1 MTPSTGG
8 IAASFF
14 KAASNVTRSLRRK
27 ATVASTYSFHADVS
41 PAGGSVQLAVRAA
54 AHGVLL
60 EVTDSGPGI
69 RAGERDKVFTPFYR
83 AAATMEANPAG
94 TGLGL
99 AIVRDIAPL
108 HGAQVTLAEGDGG
121 RGLKV
126 GVLFAT

>member
-1 MTPSTGG
+1 M
-8 IAASFF
+8 
-14 KAASNVTRSLRRK
+14 
-27 ATVASTYSFHADVS
+27 
-41 PAGGSVQLAVRAA
+41 QLAVRAA